1 MEGGCTVRF
10 LTKLLGQWQVTPGDS
25 APLAKERLK
34 LALTY
39 DRNGL
44 EQGAIDELR
53 GELIAIMAKRLDI
66 STDDV
71 QVDIDDTAGP
81 NKLVAS
87 IALRPP
93 RRPRA
98 TVASAELS

>member
-1 MEGGCTVRF
+1 VKF
-10 LTKLLGQWQVTPGDS
+10 LTRILGQFQQQMTSGDS

-34 LALTY
+34 VALTY

-44 EQGAIDELR
+44 EQGTVENLR
-53 GELIAIMAKRLDI
+53 EEIVRLMAQHLDVSAEDI
-66 STDDV
+66 H
-71 QVDIDDTAGP
+71 VDIDDTTGP

-98 TVASAELS
+98 VAAGSELG

>member
-1 MEGGCTVRF
+1 MKF
-10 LTKLLGQWQVTPGDS
+10 ITKILGQFQQQIAAGDS

-34 LALTY
+34 VALTY

-44 EQGAIDELR
+44 EQGTVENLRSELVR
-53 GELIAIMAKRLDI
+53 LMAQHLDV
-66 STDDV
+66 SADDV
-71 QVDIDDTAGP
+71 HVDIDSTTGP

-93 RRPRA
+93 RRQRA
-98 TVASAELS
+98 AVAGSKLS

>member
-1 MEGGCTVRF
+1 
-10 LTKLLGQWQVTPGDS
+10 
-25 APLAKERLK
+25 LAKERLR

-44 EQGAIDELR
+44 EQGTVESLRQEIVEL
-53 GELIAIMAKRLDI
+53 MSQHLDI
-66 STDDV
+66 NAEDV
-71 QVDIDDTAGP
+71 HVDIDESVGP

-93 RRPRA
+93 RRA
-98 TVASAELS
+98 KASPAMAGDTPARR

>member
-1 MEGGCTVRF
+1 MKLWNKF
-10 LTKLLGQWQVTPGDS
+10 LEQLQLAPGDS

-44 EQGAIDELR
+44 EQGTVESLRREIIEL
-53 GELIAIMAKRLDI
+53 MAQHLDI
-66 STDDV
+66 DADDV
-71 QVDIDDTAGP
+71 HVDIDESVGP

-93 RRPRA
+93 RRAKVP
-98 TVASAELS
+98 VAMAGRTAESV

>member
-1 MEGGCTVRF
+1 MKF
-10 LTKLLGQWQVTPGDS
+10 LTRILGQFQQQMTSGDS

-34 LALTY
+34 VALTY

-44 EQGAIDELR
+44 EQGTVENLR
-53 GELIAIMAKRLDI
+53 EEIVRLMAQHLDVSAEDI
-66 STDDV
+66 H
-71 QVDIDDTAGP
+71 VDIDDTTGP

-98 TVASAELS
+98 VAAGSELG